1 MDEVITLKA
10 LNQEIEEM
18 KDKLYRIADEKLLS
32 SEEVLKV
39 SQMLDSLINQYYRDA
54 YMPAGLE
61 HYY

>member
-1 MDEVITLKA
+1 MDDIMSLKA

-18 KDKLYRIADEKLLS
+18 KDKLYRIADEKLLC
-32 SEEVLKV
+32 SEEVVKV
-39 SQMLDSLINQYYRDA
+39 SQKLDSLIVKYYRDV